1 MNGNRC
7 WHAFVFR
14 DASYKERVS
23 EVRCRK
29 YRERA
34 NLVYKRE
41 FCVGMLVKRTVFIF
55 GSPGKNYTY
64 ITLSRGEMKGMVFIS
79 GKAITLRCSLVVF
92 SSSNFAGCKL
102 SQATVRFYF
111 PASFWHSFL
120 KYLLNSNAT
129 VESLYWYL
137 SKIMKMV
144 YVLKMCNLSNSL
156 YSQFK

>member
-1 MNGNRC
+1 MC
-7 WHAFVFR
+7 
-14 DASYKERVS
+14 K
-23 EVRCRK
+23 
-29 YRERA
+29 
-34 NLVYKRE
+34 LVIQRE
-41 FCVGMLVKRTVFIF
+41 FCVGMLVNRIVFIF

-64 ITLSRGEMKGMVFIS
+64 ITLSRGKVKEMVFIS
-79 GKAITLRCSLVVF
+79 GKAITLWCSLVVF
-92 SSSNFAGCKL
+92 SSSNFTGCKL
-102 SQATVRFYF
+102 SQATIRFYF
-111 PASFWHSFL
+111 PASFWHSLL